1 MSSLEQKSPFYAPAF
16 QRRKLAMDLYE
27 GGERVEGVNSVDG
40 SGKPSHSGACYLV
53 RHAYEPDD
61 QWQIRLVRAA
71 YRNFAAPIVDLFASF
86 INQGRPARAL
96 PDGLAGIET
105 DADRLGTGANVFFD
119 AVTRLAAAGGARF
132 VLVDMEPPA
141 GGTQAEDQAAGRRD
155 VPYFV
160 IVDADDVWDWQTDSR
175 GLAWVSIHG
184 LTMEERNP
192 GEPVR
197 FKETIT
203 IWTRREWIRHARSVT
218 AEQAREQGGSYVEE
232 ARGDHPCGVV
242 PLVPFLF
249 EETSQMTGLSATDD
263 VLSLILKLYRNDS
276 EMDKMLFDRAVPEKI
291 ITGLDEDKI
300 QEYKTASYNC
310 LFHPRVDG
318 VKACYVEPQGMS
330 FEALAR
336 QIEKDEAAIR
346 EIALRMV
353 RPQSAVGESA
363 EAKQIDRKQLDT
375 QLSMY
380 ARTCA
385 DAEARCWR
393 LAAKWLHVDGE
404 GIETPYQDKY
414 DVDEAAT
421 VLTDRLLALVR
432 EGVISKATV
441 LRSEAVKAVLPQDFD
456 PKANARELR
465 EESEDSGPTGGMWS
479 LEAALRGGKRRAS
492 GRGESA
498 AGETA

>member
-16 QRRKLAMDLYE
+16 RRRKLAMDLYE

-53 RHAYEPDD
+53 RHAYEPED
-61 QWQIRLVRAA
+61 QWQTRLVRAA

-86 INQGRPARAL
+86 INQGRPARML
-96 PDGLAGIET
+96 PERLKVIEK

-119 AVTRLAAAGGARF
+119 ALTRMAAAAGVRYA
-132 VLVDMEPPA
+132 LVDMEPPA
-141 GGTQAEDQAAGRRD
+141 GDTQAEDRAAGRRE

-160 IVDADDVWDWQTDSR
+160 SVDADDVWDWQLDSL

-184 LTMEERNP
+184 LIMEARKP

-203 IWTRREWIRHARSVT
+203 VWTRKEWVRYARSVT
-218 AEQAREQGGSYVEE
+218 AEQARGEASKQSEHYVEE
-232 ARGDHPCGVV
+232 ARGTHPCGVV

-249 EETSQMTGLSATDD
+249 EETSLMTGLSATDD

-300 QEYKTASYNC
+300 EEYKTSTYNC
-310 LFHPRVDG
+310 LFHAKVDG
-318 VKACYVEPQGMS
+318 VRASYVEPQGTS

-336 QIEKDEAAIR
+336 QIEKDESAIR
-346 EIALRMV
+346 EIALRMI

-375 QLSMY
+375 QLAMY
-380 ARTCA
+380 ARACA

-393 LAAKWLHVDGE
+393 LAAKWLGVDGD
-404 GIETPYQDKY
+404 GIVTPYQDKY
-414 DVDEAAT
+414 NVEEAAS
-421 VLTDRLLALVR
+421 VLTDRLLALTR
-432 EGVISKATV
+432 ERVISKATM
-441 LRSEAVKAVLPQDFD
+441 LRSDAVKAVLPQDFD
-456 PKANARELR
+456 LQANARELR
-465 EESEDSGPTGGMWS
+465 EENENSGPAGGMWD
-479 LEAALRGGKRRAS
+479 LEAALRGEK
-492 GRGESA
+492 
-498 AGETA
+498 